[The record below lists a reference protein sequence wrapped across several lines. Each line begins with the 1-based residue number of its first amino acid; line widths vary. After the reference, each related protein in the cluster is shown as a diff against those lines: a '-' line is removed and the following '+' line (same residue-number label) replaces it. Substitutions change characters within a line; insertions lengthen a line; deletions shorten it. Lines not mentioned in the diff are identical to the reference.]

1 MTLLATLFSQTAPL
15 PAPLQN
21 LAADFCAELSDKIDP
36 QHLACFENPVFAAS
50 VLKVCTCSK
59 FVSES
64 WLRHPEL
71 LPNLVQTG
79 DLFSLV
85 RRADYAAELQNT
97 AINSEAD
104 LAKLLRLFRR
114 REMVRIAWR
123 DLAGWADLDETLSDL
138 SSLAENCIC
147 TALKFFYSQ
156 ACQRWGI
163 PTLADGTP
171 FNMVVLGM
179 GKLGAWEL
187 NFSSDIDLIFAYA
200 EEGLLTEKKEIS
212 YGEFFTRICR
222 SLIKALDDITV
233 DGFVFRTDIRLRP
246 FGDSGPL
253 LMTFAGMENYY
264 HNQAREWER
273 YAMIKARLVAG
284 DFETGRQ
291 LTSMIHPF
299 VYRRYLDYGAFE
311 ELRTLKFNITQELKR
326 KDRLENIKL
335 GPGGIR
341 EVEFIAQA
349 FQLIRGGQ
357 TPVLQQR
364 EIQIILTALA
374 DLQLMDLEDIATLK
388 FAYRF
393 LRRVENHI
401 QQYQDK
407 QTHDLPQNAL
417 AQQILAWSMDFPD
430 WDSFKEEL
438 DQTRARVHHIFDE
451 VFSLSEHDNLG
462 INGKVFWAS
471 SEGDEQ
477 ALEALS
483 AYGYSDPDTILKRIV
498 DFKESY
504 AVKHMS
510 NKGVSIL
517 QRLLPLLIEG
527 LQTVDNQDIA
537 LKRILDVFEAVAGRN
552 VYLALLAENPDA
564 LKQLIKL
571 SAASPWICEYL
582 AQYPLLFDEL
592 MYAHSL
598 YEPLQKSDL
607 SRELQRELRKIDLQD
622 DEQLMTALRKFK
634 HLNVLRVAA
643 ADVMGLVPVM
653 TVSDYLTWIAEAAL
667 QEVLDC
673 AWLKLSEKYGCPP
686 GTDLS
691 QKHFAI
697 VAFGKLGGRELGYG
711 SDLDMVFFH
720 DYPDDN
726 LFTLGAKPI
735 NCGLFYVRLAHKII
749 HILDAKMLSGILYE
763 LDLRLRPNGN
773 SGLIAPNIASFEN
786 YLREHAWTW
795 EHQALVRARYIAG
808 DTGLKD
814 TFEDIRQRILTLPRD
829 IQTLKSEVR
838 DMRGKMRENMSGKR
852 NGIFDLKHHQGG
864 VTDIEFI
871 VQFLV
876 LAHAATNPGLTVNT
890 GNIRLLESLTQLGY
904 ITTDDA
910 DILKQAYCTYRYHGH
925 QQILQGNRPFAQADE
940 FLEQRT
946 QIARIWHDI
955 LE

>member
-1 MTLLATLFSQTAPL
+1 MTLFATLSSQIEHL
-15 PAPLQN
+15 PAPLQH
-21 LAADFCAELSDKIDP
+21 LAAEFCEQLSEKIDP
-36 QHLACFENPVFAAS
+36 QQLACLQHPVFAAS
-50 VLKVCTCSK
+50 LLKVCTCSK

-71 LPNLVQTG
+71 LPNLVQSG
-79 DLFSLV
+79 DLFSPT
-85 RRADYAAELQNT
+85 RRTHYAAELEN
-97 AINSEAD
+97 AGIDAEAN

-138 SSLAENCIC
+138 SSLAENCIN
-147 TALKFFYSQ
+147 TALNFLYSQ
-156 ACQRWGI
+156 ACQRWGT

-171 FNMVVLGM
+171 FNLVVLGM

-200 EEGLLTEKKEIS
+200 EDGLLTEKKEIS

-222 SLIKALDDITV
+222 SLIKALDEITV

-253 LMTFAGMENYY
+253 LMTFAGMESYY

-284 DFETGRQ
+284 DFESGRQ
-291 LTSMIHPF
+291 LTSMIKPF

-311 ELRTLKFNITQELKR
+311 ELRTLKFNITQELRR

-357 TPVLQQR
+357 TPILQQR
-364 EIQIILTALA
+364 EIKHTLTALA

-388 FAYRF
+388 FAYQF

-407 QTHDLPQNAL
+407 QTHDLPQNVL
-417 AQQILAWSMDFPD
+417 AQHLLAWSMDFPD
-430 WDSFKEEL
+430 WSSFKQEL
-438 DQTRARVHHIFDE
+438 QQIRTQVHRIFDE
-451 VFSLSEHDNLG
+451 VFSLSEHDKQTLNK
-462 INGKVFWAS
+462 KVFWAS
-471 SEGDEQ
+471 SLGDEQ

-483 AYGYSDPDTILKRIV
+483 AYGYTDPVTILKQII

-510 NKGVSIL
+510 SKGVSIL
-517 QRLLPLLIEG
+517 QRLVPLLIEG
-527 LQTVDNQDIA
+527 LQTVANQDVA
-537 LKRILDVFEAVAGRN
+537 FKRILDLFEAVAGRN

-564 LKQLIKL
+564 LTQLIKL

-598 YEPLQKSDL
+598 YEPLRKADL
-607 SRELQRELRKIDLQD
+607 SLELQRELHKTDLHD
-622 DEQLMTALRKFK
+622 DEQLMTALRRFK

-643 ADVMGLVPVM
+643 ADVMGLLPVM

-673 AWLKLSEKYGCPP
+673 AWLKLTEKYGSPP
-686 GTDLS
+686 GTDPGL
-691 QKHFAI
+691 KHFAI
-697 VAFGKLGGRELGYG
+697 FAFGKLGGRELGYG

-720 DYPDDN
+720 DYPDEN
-726 LFTLGAKPI
+726 LVTTGAKPI

-749 HILDAKMLSGILYE
+749 NILDAKMLSGILYE

-773 SGLIAPNIASFEN
+773 SGLIAPNIQSYED

-795 EHQALVRARYIAG
+795 EHQALIRARHIAG
-808 DTGLKD
+808 DSGLQD
-814 TFEDIRQRILTLPRD
+814 TFEAIRQRILTLPRD
-829 IQTLKSEVR
+829 KHTLKAEVR
-838 DMRGKMRENMSGKR
+838 EMREKMRENMSCKR
-852 NGIFDLKHHQGG
+852 KDIFDLKHHQGG

-876 LAHAATNPGLTVNT
+876 LAHAAINPSLTVNT
-890 GNIRLLESLTQLGY
+890 GNIRLLESLTQLGH
-904 ITTDDA
+904 ISSEAA
-910 DILKQAYCTYRYHGH
+910 DILKQAYCSYRHHGH
-925 QQILQGNRPFAQADE
+925 QQILQGNRPFAQENE
-940 FLEQRT
+940 FIEQRT
-946 QIARIWHDI
+946 QIAKIWHDI
-955 LE
+955 ME